1 MENKNE
7 NNTSLISIGS
17 TDLVRVSNSIS
28 VTNKL
33 LTESKFEFYGDFK
46 GTMDSKITSLN
57 NGHISYSFIYE
68 SNDSM
73 FLLYETGE
81 AILVDLK
88 NFEIIKRIQTIKEY
102 IISNKITDWIG
113 GRVSFYQASL
123 SDSDIYIARGDHRL
137 VHYNIVKDSV
147 NEISLSK
154 VDDYSWTESYL
165 GFFLYDGRIFSPTV
179 SHPPLEELEQD
190 RESEKYSISVFSQE
204 NFNRI
209 KSLPG
214 FDISFDNLTVCNNYL
229 FAINEVGVK
238 DFAGQLLKY
247 NILTGEYKFI
257 SLFTESWIDDFIV
270 IDNSNI
276 VGYSSLYQDEVL
288 VSKLFI
294 LDGIEEKIVK
304 CIEYN
309 TAIRH
314 LTVSTCKK
322 NVGILFESGLVK
334 IIDLNS
340 FKPIIEFNFEKIIDT
355 DYSTEPIHIW
365 PPHILHIHNGNIYVG
380 HGKELRK
387 YR

>member
-1 MENKNE
+1 MAENNE
-7 NNTSLISIGS
+7 NNTSLIPIDS
-17 TDLVRVSNSIS
+17 TDIVRVSNSIS
-28 VTNKL
+28 VINKI

-46 GTMDSKITSLN
+46 GTMDSKITLLN
-57 NGHISYSFIYE
+57 NGGISYSLICE

-73 FLLYETGE
+73 FLLYNTGE
-81 AILVDLK
+81 AIIVDLK
-88 NFEIIKRIQTIKEY
+88 NFIIIKRIQTIKEY
-102 IISNKITDWIG
+102 IFSNEMTDWLGDLI
-113 GRVSFYQASL
+113 FFHHASL

-137 VHYNIVKDSV
+137 VHYNIIKDRV

-154 VDDYSWTESYL
+154 VDAYSVTETYYS
-165 GFFLYDGRIFSPTV
+165 FFPYDGKIFSAIV
-179 SHPPLEELEQD
+179 SHPALEELG
-190 RESEKYSISVFSQE
+190 RESEKHSISVFSQE

-214 FDISFDNLTVCNNYL
+214 FDISYDNLTVCNNYL
-229 FAINEVGVK
+229 FAINENGVE
-238 DFAGQLLKY
+238 DFAGQILKQD
-247 NILTGEYKFI
+247 ILTGEYKFI

-270 IDNSNI
+270 IDNLNI
-276 VGYSSLYQDEVL
+276 IGYSNLYQDEVL
-288 VSKLFI
+288 VSKLVV

-304 CIEYN
+304 SIEFN
-309 TAIRH
+309 TVIRH

-340 FKPIIEFNFEKIIDT
+340 FKPITEFYFEKIIDT
-355 DYSTEPIHIW
+355 NSTEPIHNW
-365 PPHILHIHNGNIYVG
+365 PPHILHIHEGNIYVG